1 MGLIVLPREYLS
13 PDGDLGGVK
22 PFYVGDPG
30 AFCTFVMNS
39 GDGVA
44 LIVAPDLPD
53 SISLSK
59 LLMSVSVDA

>member
-1 MGLIVLPREYLS
+1 MVLPKLYLS

-22 PFYVGDPG
+22 PFEVGDPG
-30 AFCTFVMNS
+30 AFCTFVMNN

-44 LIVAPDLPD
+44 LIVSPDLPD

-59 LLMSVSVDA
+59 LLIS